1 MFEEKLSQKFRIF
14 LAGTSKATLE
24 DIRKFIPVEEGYFD
38 ITLLTSYNSMKR
50 FLSRNPDLLI
60 CVISNRGD
68 ETLLDLGIENFSTQN
83 IACVDYVKSY
93 NLTVKLIKSGVSSY
107 FSMPEDSTTFSDF
120 IRERALDW
128 RRKLDAEKLL
138 SIRKEQFDFSKFIG
152 NSPKMQEVMALV
164 KKAIEHKDLTVLIT
178 GETGTGKNLL
188 ARIIHQNTYS
198 EIRPYIEINCASLPA
213 TLLESELFGH
223 EKGAFTDAKDRKAG
237 LFEIANGGTIVLDEI
252 GDLELNLQAKIL
264 KVIEDKT
271 FRRVGGVET
280 LKFEGR
286 IIAATNQNL
295 ELLVR
300 ENRFRKD
307 LYYRLMLLPIHLP
320 PLRERGDDIFILA
333 EHFIKEFNEL
343 YRKNLPKVRGLSPEA
358 KAFFRNYTWPG
369 NVREL
374 RHVIERAVLLTN
386 NEYLTP
392 EDFQNFVEKK
402 ITINLSEEASQN
414 IQISLPF
421 ESASLQNFE
430 REVIKTVL
438 ARVSWNKSQ
447 AARILGI
454 SRPRLDRLIQK
465 YYIHPMK

>member
-1 MFEEKLSQKFRIF
+1 MMNAKFKIF

-24 DIRKFIPVEEGYFD
+24 DLKKFIPVEEGYFD
-38 ITLLTSYNSMKR
+38 ISLITSYNSMKR
-50 FLSRNPDLLI
+50 FLSRNPDLLV
-60 CVISNRGD
+60 CVIANRGD
-68 ETLLDLGIENFSTQN
+68 EILLDLGIENLQPQN

-93 NLTVKLIKSGVSSY
+93 NLAVKLIKSGISSY
-107 FSMPEDSTTFSDF
+107 FSMPDESTSFSDF
-120 IRERALDW
+120 IKERALEW
-128 RRKLDAEKLL
+128 RRKSDIDKLFN
-138 SIRKEQFDFSKFIG
+138 IRKEQFDFSKFIG
-152 NSPKMQEVMALV
+152 NSPKMQEVMSLV

-198 EIRPYIEINCASLPA
+198 EIRPYLEINCASLPA

-223 EKGAFTDAKDRKAG
+223 EKGAFTDARDRKMG

-252 GDLELNLQAKIL
+252 GDLELGLQAKIL

-280 LKFEGR
+280 LRFEGR

-300 ENRFRKD
+300 ENKFRKD

-333 EHFIKEFNEL
+333 EHFIREFNEL

-358 KAFFRNYTWPG
+358 KAFFKNYTWPG

-392 EDFQNFVEKK
+392 EDFQNFTEKK
-402 ITINLSEEASQN
+402 IMINLSEETQTN
-414 IQISLPF
+414 IQVALPL
-421 ESASLQNFE
+421 ESASLNNFE
-430 REVIKTVL
+430 REIIKTVL
-438 ARVSWNKSQ
+438 IRVSWNKSQ

-465 YYIHPMK
+465 YYIHPTK

>member
-402 ITINLSEEASQN
+402 MTINISEEASQN
-414 IQISLPF
+414 IHISLPF